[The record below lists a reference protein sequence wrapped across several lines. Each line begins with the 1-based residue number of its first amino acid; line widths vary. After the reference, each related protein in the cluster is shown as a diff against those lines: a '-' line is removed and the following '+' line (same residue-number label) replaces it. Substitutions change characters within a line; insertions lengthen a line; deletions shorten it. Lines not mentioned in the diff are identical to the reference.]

1 MRRAVKALP
10 IVALLALALTLAA
23 CGGGDDSE
31 ASAGTGGGGG
41 ALAASAVVN
50 GQLTGIS
57 VTGVGEVTTTPDVV
71 ILQLGV
77 EASAEKLTDA
87 QKQAS
92 DKMNAVMG
100 ALKGQGIAEKDIAT
114 VRYAVFQ
121 EFPEPRPVPEGTQ
134 ERIIFHVENIVMA
147 KLRDVSKAGAVIDAA
162 IAAGAN
168 RFENVSFT
176 VDDQS
181 SFQAQAREKAM
192 ADAKAK
198 AEALAKHAGVKV
210 GKPILISDTT
220 SGPVTPKAAADVAG
234 FGGGGGTPISGGEMV
249 IQVTLQVVYE
259 ID

>member
-1 MRRAVKALP
+1 MRRAVKVIPVA
-10 IVALLALALTLAA
+10 ALLALALTLAA
-23 CGGGDDSE
+23 CGDDDDSK

-41 ALAASAVVN
+41 VPAANAVVN

-71 ILQLGV
+71 VLQLGV
-77 EASAEKLTDA
+77 ATSSEKLTDA
-87 QKQAS
+87 QKEATA
-92 DKMNAVMG
+92 KMNAVMD
-100 ALKGQGIAEKDIAT
+100 ALKAQGIADKDITT
-114 VRYAVFQ
+114 VRYSVFQ
-121 EFPEPRPVPEGTQ
+121 ESPEPRPLPPGTPE
-134 ERIIFHVENIVMA
+134 RMLFHVENIVMA
-147 KLRDVSKAGAVIDAA
+147 KLRDVSKAGAVVDAA

-168 RFENVSFT
+168 RFESISFT

-192 ADAKAK
+192 TDAKAK

-210 GKPILISDTT
+210 GKPVLISDTT
-220 SGPVTPKAAADVAG
+220 SGPVTPKAAPEAVG
-234 FGGGGGTPISGGEMV
+234 FGGGGTPISGGEMV